1 MPNMPGYAGHFGGR
15 SRVDGGTSVV
25 TVRQWTGR
33 SARLLRTDALR
44 LSGRKFADR
53 LGMSD
58 RAVSKW
64 EAGGESYVPSTETQA
79 ALDTVL
85 ARATDEEKARFAEAL
100 GLNGAGSPA
109 GAPIDVDS
117 HKFLPV
123 FIGAEHAYRLRAD
136 MAHHTEDTWLQS
148 SAARLDHPEA
158 QECTLHVFACG
169 VGVFHLVQPHTPAS
183 LTELAVWRYRSYATD
198 LPWARATI
206 RDLLDQD
213 HATAA
218 NPEYVLSLYLLGSS
232 PWTGSEYDTALRLL
246 STPSVLVD
254 RHAADGPAP
263 LDGAVEETLLATG
276 FDHPDI
282 VSFGVRGVSAGYA
295 GWSGVAYAPISPERS
310 LTVDELVAC
319 ELTVQALWCFT
330 GQIQQ
335 TVEDGKDPSMPAEYG
350 WRFLRGAYSRLTTAR
365 AQETAQH
372 VLMREAIMKTSGL
385 SDRLRAAQAA
395 LRESVG

>member
-1 MPNMPGYAGHFGGR
+1 
-15 SRVDGGTSVV
+15 VV

-33 SARLLRTDALR
+33 SARLLRDDALR
-44 LSGRKFADR
+44 LSVRDFADY
-53 LGMSD
+53 LGVSD

-64 EAGGESYVPSTETQA
+64 EAGGESYRPRADSQA
-79 ALDTVL
+79 ALDTAL
-85 ARATDEEKARFAEAL
+85 IRATGEAKARFAEAL
-100 GLNGAGSPA
+100 GLKGTGPSPA
-109 GAPIDVDS
+109 GGGIEVDS

-123 FIGAEHAYRLRAD
+123 FIGAERAHRLRAD
-136 MAHHTEDTWLQS
+136 MAHHTEDEWLQS
-148 SAARLDHPEA
+148 SAAFLDHPEA
-158 QECTLHVFACG
+158 HECTLHVFACG
-169 VGVFHLVQPHTPAS
+169 VAVFHLVQPHTPSS

-198 LPWARATI
+198 LPWARTKI
-206 RDLLDQD
+206 HDLLDTD
-213 HATAA
+213 HLRVP
-218 NPEYVLSLYLLGSS
+218 NPEYVLSLYWLTST

-254 RHAADGPAP
+254 RGASGGPAP

-295 GWSGVAYAPISPERS
+295 GWSGVAYASVSPERS

-330 GQIQQ
+330 HQIQQ
-335 TVEDGKDPSMPAEYG
+335 MIEDGQDPSMPEEYG
-350 WRFLRGAYSRLTTAR
+350 WRFLRAAYSRLTTAR

-385 SDRLRAAQAA
+385 ADRLRAGQDA

>member
-1 MPNMPGYAGHFGGR
+1 M
-15 SRVDGGTSVV
+15 V

-33 SARLLRTDALR
+33 SARLLRKDALR
-44 LSGRKFADR
+44 LSGRDFADR

-64 EAGGESYVPSTETQA
+64 EAGGEGYIPSTETQA
-79 ALDTVL
+79 ALDTAL
-85 ARATDEEKARFAEAL
+85 SRATDEQKARFAEAL
-100 GLNGAGSPA
+100 GLNNTEPTAA
-109 GAPIDVDS
+109 AEIAVDS

-123 FIGAEHAYRLRAD
+123 FIGAARAHRLRAD
-136 MAHHTEDTWLQS
+136 MPPHTEVAWLQS

-169 VGVFHLVQPHTPAS
+169 VAVFHLVQPHTPAS
-183 LTELAVWRYRSYATD
+183 LTELALWRYRSYATD
-198 LPWARATI
+198 LPWARAKI
-206 RDLLDQD
+206 HDLLDGD
-213 HATAA
+213 RSGVPS
-218 NPEYVLSLYLLGSS
+218 PEYVLSLYWLTSS
-232 PWTGSEYDTALRLL
+232 PWTESEYDTALRLL

-254 RHAADGPAP
+254 RGSAEGPAP
-263 LDGAVEETLLATG
+263 LKGAVEDTLLARG

-295 GWSGVAYAPISPERS
+295 GWSGVAYASISPERS
-310 LTVDELVAC
+310 LTAHELVAC

-330 GQIQQ
+330 HQIQQ
-335 TVEDGKDPSMPAEYG
+335 MVEDSQDPSMPPEYG
-350 WRFLRGAYSRLTTAR
+350 WRFLRAAYSRLTTAR

-385 SDRLRAAQAA
+385 ADRLRAAQDA